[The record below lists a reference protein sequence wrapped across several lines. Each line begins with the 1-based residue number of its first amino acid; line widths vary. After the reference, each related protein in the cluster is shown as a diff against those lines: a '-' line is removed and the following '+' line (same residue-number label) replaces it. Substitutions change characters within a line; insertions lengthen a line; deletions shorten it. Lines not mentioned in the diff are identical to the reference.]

1 MGRPPKF
8 SREQL
13 QAAALTIVDADG
25 ATALSMRSLA
35 AALGTGPMTLYN
47 HVDDRADLDVLVVD
61 AVLGQMKRPRTKTGD
76 WQVSVEAIAT
86 AFWRAVR
93 AHPHT
98 IPLIL
103 TRRSRSQ
110 VVLDRSEALLDAL
123 AGSGRSGKDLLVAF
137 RAVQAYV
144 MGFAQAELAGPLAS
158 AADEP
163 ADVVI
168 ERFRALPAE
177 QYPHLV
183 EIAEAAATSTPDAE
197 FRTGLRALLA
207 GLAAS

>member
-13 QAAALTIVDADG
+13 QTAALEIVDSEG
-25 ATALSMRSLA
+25 AGALSMRSLA

-47 HVDDRADLDVLVVD
+47 HVEDRADLDVLVVD
-61 AVLGQMKRPRTKTGD
+61 AVLAQVKWRSRKTGD
-76 WQVSVEAIAT
+76 WQAHVEAIAT

-103 TRRSRSQ
+103 TRRSRSE

-123 AGSGRSGKDLLVAF
+123 AGSGRTRQGA
-137 RAVQAYV
+137 
-144 MGFAQAELAGPLAS
+144 AGRVPCGA
-158 AADEP
+158 
-163 ADVVI
+163 
-168 ERFRALPAE
+168 
-177 QYPHLV
+177 
-183 EIAEAAATSTPDAE
+183 
-197 FRTGLRALLA
+197 GLRDGVRA
-207 GLAAS
+207 G